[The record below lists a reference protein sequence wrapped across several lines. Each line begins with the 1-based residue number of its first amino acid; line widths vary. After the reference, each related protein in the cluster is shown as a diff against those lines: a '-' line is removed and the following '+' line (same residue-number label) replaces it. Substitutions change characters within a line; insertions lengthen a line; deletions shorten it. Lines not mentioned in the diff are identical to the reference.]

1 MLRIVEIQYR
11 GIAHYHGIIFP
22 CPSIKKGD
30 EGKNGKTRPADSTS
44 TNKNHKV
51 GPPTEVLVFN
61 SSTSLMVVKN

>member
-30 EGKNGKTRPADSTS
+30 EGKNGKTRPADSTT
-44 TNKNHKV
+44 TNNHQV